1 MGSIVVESMVGDIG
15 GEVFRGIPSFDVE
28 AEKVADGLAVFHL
41 VEASEGRVLAGSF
54 EFFAGCGDSLGEGVD
69 GGETFGLGRLGFV
82 LGWHFA
88 KVELVDDFLPVFLLL
103 EVFDIRGELVE
114 AAVGFLFVGSV
125 ALIAMLGE
133 EALRKGSLAEGGKA
147 EECDDVVSEH

>member
-15 GEVFRGIPSFDVE
+15 GEVFRGIPGLDVE

-41 VEASEGRVLAGSF
+41 VEASEGRVLAGSS
-54 EFFAGCGDSLGEGVD
+54 EFFAGRGDSLSEGVD
-69 GGETFGLGRLGFV
+69 GGEPLGLSRLRFV

-88 KVELVDDFLPVFLLL
+88 KVELVDDFLPALLLL
-103 EVFDIRGELVE
+103 EVFDIRGEVIE
-114 AAVGFLFVGSV
+114 AAVGFLFLGSV

-133 EALRKGSLAEGGKA
+133 EVLRKGSLAEGGKA
-147 EECDDVVSEH
+147 AECDDVVAEH